1 VSINHSVR
9 DKIIFSIIA
18 TFSVALSAFL
28 IGIIAIPINSSCFL
42 TIVITS
48 LLAEILLLIGA
59 WTGWIDNYESWDK
72 R

>member
-1 VSINHSVR
+1 VSINHSIR